1 VLAVTQLAVAFAV
14 VLAVRIPTPKPQPNA
29 DQPATELS
37 DADLRAQ
44 IDTYLGSI
52 DTPIRAEQ
60 WAALGPR
67 ANPILEQIVRA
78 NAMPTRRAKAIDG
91 LAALNGPDAPALFS
105 EVARNEKEPVTV
117 RLAAVRGL
125 GRVASEARVSSA
137 LQPLLQHAKDPRVRA
152 AAADQLVQRTN
163 GKSCNLVR
171 AQVSRESANGKLHF
185 ARALSRC
192 GE

>member
-1 VLAVTQLAVAFAV
+1 MIHLVVSLAV
-14 VLAVRIPTPKPQPNA
+14 VLAIRIPTPQPSA

-44 IDTYLGSI
+44 IESYLGSI
-52 DTPIRAEQ
+52 DTPIRPQQ

-67 ANPILEQIVRA
+67 ANPILEEIVRA
-78 NAMPTRRAKAIDG
+78 NGLPTRRARAIDG
-91 LAALNGPDAPALFS
+91 LTALNGPGAPALFS
-105 EVARNEKEPVTV
+105 DIARNEKEPVTV

-125 GRVASEARVSSA
+125 GRVAPEARVSSM
-137 LQPLLQHAKDPRVRA
+137 LQPLLHEAKDARVRA
-152 AAADQLVQRTN
+152 AAADQLVLRTN